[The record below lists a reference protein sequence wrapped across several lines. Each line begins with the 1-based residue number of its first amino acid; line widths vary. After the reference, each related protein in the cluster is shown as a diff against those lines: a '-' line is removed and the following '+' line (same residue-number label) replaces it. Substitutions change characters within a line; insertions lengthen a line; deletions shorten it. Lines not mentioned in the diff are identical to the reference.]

1 MLAFSL
7 FPFTII
13 PIRDL
18 KLTRNATGHMF
29 LRKEQI
35 KIASWD

>member
-1 MLAFSL
+1 MALLPARKTGNDTD
-7 FPFTII
+7 P
-13 PIRDL
+13 

-35 KIASWD
+35 KIANWE